1 STQEFPGL
9 RVHPGCF
16 LPANVGSMAAAWV
29 LSNIS
34 CQSGPD
40 GVQVN
45 IPEHS
50 QKVEIIVAPLRPKPV
65 SEHMPMMAV
74 EAVDVLRMPLQKT
87 MHECRHGAVSDLEE
101 QMEMIGHQTIG
112 VDVDARGG

>member
-1 STQEFPGL
+1 
-9 RVHPGCF
+9 
-16 LPANVGSMAAAWV
+16 MAAPWV
-29 LSNIS
+29 LRNIS

-45 IPEHS
+45 VPEHS

-65 SEHMPMMAV
+65 SEHMPTMAV

-87 MHECRHGAVSDLEE
+87 MHECRHGAVSDLDE

-112 VDVDARGG
+112 VRSEERRVGKGGRSGGERWHR